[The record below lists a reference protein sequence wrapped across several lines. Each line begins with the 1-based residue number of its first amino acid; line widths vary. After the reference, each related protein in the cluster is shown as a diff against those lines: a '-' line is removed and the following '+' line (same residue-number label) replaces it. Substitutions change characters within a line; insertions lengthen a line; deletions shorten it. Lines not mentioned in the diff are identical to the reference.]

1 MVPSF
6 MVLLRGSNTAKMRA
20 FGPTLR
26 RKPSRVVRIAVGWCA
41 KSS

>member
-6 MVLLRGSNTAKMRA
+6 MVLLRGSNTAKMRPC
-20 FGPTLR
+20 GPMRR
-26 RKPSRVVRIAVGWCA
+26 RKPSSVVRSAVGWCA